1 MPDKTWERVVRW
13 LLILAF
19 MGLVAFRVVGLM

>member
-1 MPDKTWERVVRW
+1 MPDTAWERVVRW

-19 MGLVAFRVVGLM
+19 VGLVAFRVVGLM